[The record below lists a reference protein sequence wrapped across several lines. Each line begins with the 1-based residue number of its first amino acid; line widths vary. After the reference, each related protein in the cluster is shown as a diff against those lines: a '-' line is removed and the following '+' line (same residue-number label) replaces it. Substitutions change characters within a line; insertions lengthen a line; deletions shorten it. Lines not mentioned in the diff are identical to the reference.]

1 MTWIAAILA
10 GAAIALVYCAALWLT
25 IDRAAGSVHPL
36 TWFGLTSMG
45 RLGLVGA
52 AFYGLALL
60 GPEMALGALVG
71 FAAMRSGVSYWAG
84 RPG

>member
-25 IDRAAGSVHPL
+25 IDFAASSAHPL
-36 TWFGLTSMG
+36 AWFGITSMG
-45 RLGLVGA
+45 RLGLVCA

-60 GPEMALGALVG
+60 GPEMALAALFG
-71 FAAMRSGVSYWAG
+71 FAATRTGVSYWAG
-84 RPG
+84 GAG

>member
-1 MTWIAAILA
+1 MIWIAAILA

-25 IDRAAGSVHPL
+25 IDRAVGSAHPL
-36 TWFGLTSMG
+36 AWFGLTSMG

-60 GPEMALGALVG
+60 GPEMALAALIG
-71 FAAMRSGVSYWAG
+71 FAAMRSGISYWAG